1 MRNNG
6 ERHMSKE
13 ELIWLRRYNQY
24 CGKFLHRE
32 RCRRGISEAKIAR
45 GVCTRT
51 ELRLMENGETPW
63 KKMTGDYLLQRLG
76 VPTEYFEVMA
86 DARELDGWRDRED
99 ICLAIFEQPQ
109 RAQQLI
115 EMYQKKYRKKSSFEE
130 QFLKKMQT
138 ILLMQTYETKSEAKS
153 ETRLEIKLETKP
165 ETKLETKLEGESLVE
180 SVRQTVLCTL
190 PDEWETKKLSKFLLT
205 PCELESILLLANCL
219 HLTGRADEAKQMHQ
233 KVSDYVKQAKF
244 EPKVQILIYPQV
256 ALLGMKLELHDGN
269 EEKALSYGMEALELL
284 RHQYSQ
290 RYVIFVLEEL
300 LQVLERIRSKR
311 EDHKQRDQYQ
321 KYQGYQGYEND
332 QEYQKYK
339 EKEAEVRGFLKTF
352 EDLYQ
357 LFSYPKKRMWQSI
370 SVSNTHEIGLTLKM
384 LRKALGL
391 SAAKVSAANPDHLT
405 ARQIQKIEAGTHRP
419 SGKNYEKLMKFYHKI
434 GLEGRLLLETD
445 SLEVLRQRQEIVDFI
460 IREEWDKACE
470 SFQSFKEKLDGK
482 VPLNRQEIIYLD
494 TDIQHVYQKKLTT
507 QEYIKRME
515 KALYCT
521 MPQIPVEKWNMWVF
535 QREEA
540 IIAGNIAG
548 KFLTSGNSQKA
559 EELFGKLLQSLET
572 QMERT
577 QIPYRGYI
585 VITTGLVNS
594 LGENKKYY
602 QSIKQD
608 EKSINV
614 LLNDTIEDIDFFI
627 YDICWSLYELVNE
640 YPDKKEEYQSWWRKL
655 FLIAYKLAEFFCKE
669 YDVRFYKERIEKY
682 IGVMP
687 KWS

>member
-1 MRNNG
+1 MN
-6 ERHMSKE
+6 KE
-13 ELIWLRRYNQY
+13 ELLWLRRYNQY
-24 CGKFLHRE
+24 CGKFMYKE
-32 RCRRGISEAKIAR
+32 RCRRGISEQKISR

-51 ELRLMENGETPW
+51 ELRKMENGDTPW
-63 KKMTGDYLLQRLG
+63 KKMIGDYLLQRLG

-86 DARELDGWRDRED
+86 DARELNGWRDRED
-99 ICLAIFEQPQ
+99 ICLIIFEQPQ
-109 RAQQLI
+109 KAQQLL
-115 EMYQKKYRKKSSFEE
+115 ETYQKKYRKKSPFEE

-138 ILLMQTYETKSEAKS
+138 ILLMQAYKKRFESKSVDVEREKSE
-153 ETRLEIKLETKP
+153 
-165 ETKLETKLEGESLVE
+165 GENLVE
-180 SVRQTVLCTL
+180 SARQTVLCTL
-190 PDEWETKKLSKFLLT
+190 PDGWEKKKLSKFLLA

-219 HLTGRADEAKQMHQ
+219 LLIGKTDEAMQMHK
-233 KVSDYVKQAKF
+233 KVADYVKQAKF

-256 ALLGMKLELHDGN
+256 ALLGMKLELYAGN
-269 EEKALSYGMEALELL
+269 EEKAFSYGMEALELL

-290 RYVIFVLEEL
+290 RYVVFVLEEL
-300 LQVLERIRSKR
+300 LNVLECISVKGK
-311 EDHKQRDQYQ
+311 ED
-321 KYQGYQGYEND
+321 
-332 QEYQKYK
+332 QKYK
-339 EKEAEVRGFLKTF
+339 EEETEVTEFLKIF
-352 EDLYQ
+352 EELYR
-357 LFSYPKKRMWQSI
+357 LFSHPKKRMWQSI

-405 ARQIQKIEAGTHRP
+405 VRQIQKIEAGTHRP